1 MKVFL
6 AGGTGVVGT
15 RALPALVAAGHEV
28 TALART
34 AAKAELVTRLGGTPT
49 TVDLFDAAAIA
60 AAVAGHDAVVDLA
73 TAIPP
78 LSRSARKKAWA
89 VNDRIRKEGSRN
101 LVDAALAAGAERYV
115 QESIC
120 FPYLDAGDRWVD
132 EDSPIDHQPW
142 GFAGAGEAER
152 QTARFTASADGAVGV
167 VLRFA
172 QFYAADSSHTVTMS
186 RTLRRRLNPFVG
198 DPQGYVSQIHAEDAG
213 SAVAAALG
221 APAGIFNVVDDEP
234 LLRREAGAAAAAVMG
249 LKPPRTLPAW
259 VWRASPPSMKYVM
272 RSLRISHDRFTAA
285 TGWTPAH
292 PSIRTSWP
300 TGSDPTP
307 SPEAS
312 S

>member
-28 TALART
+28 TALARGDDK
-34 AAKAELVTRLGGTPT
+34 AALVERLGGTPVA
-49 TVDLFDAAAIA
+49 VDLFDPAALA
-60 AAVAGHDAVVDLA
+60 AAVAGHAVVVNLA

-89 VNDRIRKEGSRN
+89 LNDRIRREGSRN

-120 FPYLDAGDRWVD
+120 FPYLAAGDRWID
-132 EDSPIDHQPW
+132 EDSPVDHDSW
-142 GFAGAGEAER
+142 GFTGAGEAER
-152 QTARFTASADGAVGV
+152 QTARFTEAPAGGVGV

-172 QFYAADSSHTVTMS
+172 QFYAAGSSHTIAMS
-186 RTLRRRLNPFVG
+186 RTLRYRLNPFVG
-198 DPQGYVSQIHAEDAG
+198 DPDGYVSEIHAEDAG
-213 SAVAAALG
+213 SAVAAALS
-221 APAGIFNVVDDEP
+221 APAGIYNIVDDEP
-234 LLRREAGAAAAAVMG
+234 LVRREAGPAAAAAMG
-249 LKPPRTLPAW
+249 VKPPRTLPGW
-259 VWRASPPSMKYVM
+259 VWKASPPTAKAIM
-272 RSLRISHDRFTAA
+272 RSLRVSHDRFTAA
-285 TGWTPAH
+285 TGWTPVH

-300 TGSDPTP
+300 SPSAP

>member
-28 TALART
+28 TALARGADK
-34 AAKAELVTRLGGTPT
+34 AALVERLGGTPVT
-49 TVDLFDAAAIA
+49 AGLFDPEALA
-60 AAVAGHDAVVDLA
+60 AAVAGHAVVIDLA

-89 VNDRIRKEGSRN
+89 LNDRIRREGSRN

-120 FPYLDAGDRWVD
+120 FPYLDAGDRWID
-132 EDSPIDHQPW
+132 EDSPVDHESW
-142 GFAGAGEAER
+142 GFGGAGEAER
-152 QTARFTASADGAVGV
+152 QTARFTGSSDGGAGV

-172 QFYAADSSHTVTMS
+172 QFYAAGSSHTIAMS
-186 RTLRRRLNPFVG
+186 RTLRYRLNPFVG
-198 DPQGYVSQIHAEDAG
+198 DPDGYVSEIHAEDAG
-213 SAVAAALG
+213 SAVAAALS
-221 APAGIFNVVDDEP
+221 APAGIYNIVDDEP
-234 LLRREAGAAAAAVMG
+234 MVRREAGPAAAAAMG
-249 LKPPRTLPAW
+249 LKPPLTLPGWA
-259 VWRASPPSMKYVM
+259 WRASPPTARAVM
-272 RSLRISHDRFTAA
+272 RSLRVSHDRFTAA

-300 TGSDPTP
+300 NPSAP